1 LLFSTEPAKE
11 RERAVRTPALILP
24 EAQRFMKS
32 QKEVTANLFAGSD
45 GNLGDFASLMRD
57 WIVGIRRSFL
67 RYLANIMAHGY
78 NKEGFIQEKELWIF
92 KFDEE
97 YVLPLIRQQV
107 QLSRVAIGKRVK
119 VKNNT
124 QCTPSRDTFV
134 PHQKHTTPVGETTDN
149 PMLVAVAAATDKE
162 VKGKHNTQ
170 HVTPPTKLAPERIS
184 TFLLQNKPLRNKKNT
199 KGKTVL
205 DKHDSSSQ
213 HV

>member
-1 LLFSTEPAKE
+1 MSKFALIFSTEPAKE

-57 WIVGIRRSFL
+57 WIVGIRSFL

-162 VKGKHNTQ
+162 VKGKHKSQ

-184 TFLLQNKPLRNKKNT
+184 TFLLQNKPLRNKKKH
-199 KGKTVL
+199 KGE
-205 DKHDSSSQ
+205 DSLGQ
-213 HV
+213 T

>member
-1 LLFSTEPAKE
+1 
-11 RERAVRTPALILP
+11 
-24 EAQRFMKS
+24 
-32 QKEVTANLFAGSD
+32 
-45 GNLGDFASLMRD
+45 
-57 WIVGIRRSFL
+57 
-67 RYLANIMAHGY
+67 MAHGY

-184 TFLLQNKPLRNKKNT
+184 TFLLQNKPLRNKK
-199 KGKTVL
+199 KTQRGRQSWTNMIL
-205 DKHDSSSQ
+205 HLNMYRLWTLWKLQWWQQQGRS
-213 HV
+213 